1 MCFVYIRFFW
11 VWWCDRNGQMKLRWM
26 VRMCMWCVS
35 LLLVIRTVTRRS
47 FFLIPFSTHSTISKT
62 DKDNIFLFS
71 LLRLLFTWDW
81 LQPKR
86 KLRVKQHFFVM
97 YIQERI
103 LYDCTDYAHRLDSV
117 RFRMFSFAF
126 SGFFPVSFYICSH
139 FNLFKV
145 WEKRIP
151 ILATATGT
159 N

>member
-1 MCFVYIRFFW
+1 MCFVYNRFFW

-35 LLLVIRTVTRRS
+35 LLLVKRAVTRRS

-71 LLRLLFTWDW
+71 LTFVIYLRLATTETKTSSETTFFCYVYSRAHFIWLYWLCPSTWFGPVSNVFLRLF
-81 LQPKR
+81 
-86 KLRVKQHFFVM
+86 
-97 YIQERI
+97 
-103 LYDCTDYAHRLDSV
+103 
-117 RFRMFSFAF
+117 
-126 SGFFPVSFYICSH
+126 GFFPVSFYICSH

-151 ILATATGT
+151 ILATATST